1 MADFYGSAEE
11 AVKSAEKDKEVL
23 VPTTSMYEPIFGAW
37 CEAAFLNN
45 EKIINSSAFFT
56 FAPYEYVT
64 YYWTIVRRNLEWY
77 NGYVHGIH
85 NKGVLSSKLG
95 AAVCDVSAML
105 TLSGGIR
112 FKGDSK
118 AKDFMT
124 AFSDKRKLI
133 AKLKQKMPIH
143 NAIGFTLAKLD
154 VEGDGHLDIN
164 FVQGN
169 RYFAQCDN
177 ENNVMATY
185 ALIMLLSADPNCVE
199 VQAES
204 RGYYLVEE
212 RFYRKDKPCI
222 RYRMYEG
229 PILATAPTFSNG
241 GMTGRDGQRGIEFE
255 QLPRHVQAFILRR
268 FKKNI
273 LNKTFYLPFNNLGA
287 VVLKNKY
294 SATGMDEYGCFA
306 DSTLAKA
313 GEALYEYD
321 LTTTQKEESK
331 YLSKDF
337 AAIPAE
343 MVIDPPIGITGD
355 KRKAFALEVARNV
368 NSGLDGRIVKRVQY
382 IDPTDSTP
390 FIYQVPLKTNDYG
403 AELDRILNKVA
414 MLTGLSPATLA
425 GYLHNGVEKT
435 ATEVTAD
442 KDNTRLTVKNSRELL
457 MDGLN
462 ELTKII
468 LKYYGFVDGKGAALD
483 CQIVF
488 NEGALSN
495 PYQEVELVRALKD
508 GGLIDRKTAIAK
520 ANPELDEDAVEK
532 MYQLILEEERQA
544 QAQPFDGLDNL
555 GLGL

>member
-1 MADFYGSAEE
+1 MADFYQIAEDANSN
-11 AVKSAEKDKEVL
+11 AVESKEML
-23 VPTTSMYEPIFGAW
+23 VPTSPAEPIFGAW
-37 CEAAFLNN
+37 CSADFLNN
-45 EKIINSSAFFT
+45 EKVINSTAFFT

-64 YYWTIVRRNLEWY
+64 YYWTVVRRNLEWY
-77 NGYVHGIH
+77 NGYVWGIH
-85 NKGVLSSKLG
+85 NKGILSSKIG
-95 AAVCDVSAML
+95 AAVCDISAML

-112 FKGDSK
+112 FKGNRK
-118 AKDFMT
+118 AKDFMA
-124 AFSDKRKLI
+124 AFATKRRLE
-133 AKLKQKMPIH
+133 AKLKQKLPIH
-143 NAIGFTLAKLD
+143 NAIGFTLAKID
-154 VEGDGHLDIN
+154 VEGNGQLDIN

-169 RYFAQCDN
+169 RYFAQVDN
-177 ENNVMATY
+177 ENNVTATY
-185 ALIMLLSADPNCVE
+185 ALIMILTANPLCVTVSE
-199 VQAES
+199 ET

-229 PILATAPTFSNG
+229 PILATSPMFGDIG
-241 GMTGRDGQRGIEFE
+241 GRRDGTRGIEFE
-255 QLPRHVQAFILRR
+255 HLPGHVKAFVLRR
-268 FKKNI
+268 FKRNI
-273 LNKTFYLPFNNLGA
+273 LNKTFYLPFDNLGV
-287 VVLKNKY
+287 VVLKNRY
-294 SATGMDEYGCFA
+294 AATGMDEYGCFA

-337 AAIPAE
+337 AVIPAE
-343 MVIDPPIGITGD
+343 MISQAPAGVAGD
-355 KRKAFALEVARNV
+355 ERRAYALEVASSI
-368 NSGLDGRIVKRVQY
+368 NSGLDGRIVKRAQY
-382 IDPTDSTP
+382 MDPTDASP
-390 FIYQVPLKTNDYG
+390 FIYQVPLKTDDYG
-403 AELDRILNKVA
+403 NELDRILNKIA

-457 MDGLN
+457 VDGLN
-462 ELTKII
+462 ELSKTV
-468 LKYYGFVDGKGAALD
+468 LKYYGFVNAKGKPLD

-495 PYQEVELVRALKD
+495 PYQEVELIRNLKD
-508 GGLIDRKTAIAK
+508 AGLIDNKTAIAK
-520 ANPELDEDAVEK
+520 ANPDLDEEAVEE
-532 MYQLILEEERQA
+532 MYALILEEQRQA